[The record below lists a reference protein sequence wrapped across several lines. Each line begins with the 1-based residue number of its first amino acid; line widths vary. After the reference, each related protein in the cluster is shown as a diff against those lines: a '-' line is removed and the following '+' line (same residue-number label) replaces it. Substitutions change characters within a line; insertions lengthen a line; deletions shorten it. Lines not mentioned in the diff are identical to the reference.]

1 MKTTTSSMFFIAVL
15 AGVTGISSAGE
26 ADVIGGGLTALG
38 EGRFR
43 IDATVLHADEGWD
56 HYVDR
61 WDVITP
67 DGQVL
72 GSRELAHPHDTEQPF
87 TRSLTLSVP
96 RGVSVIYLR
105 AHDSVHGTGGKE
117 FKLAVP
123 NQD

>member
-1 MKTTTSSMFFIAVL
+1 MTSSMCFIAVL
-15 AGVTGISSAGE
+15 TAVTGISSAGE
-26 ADVIGGGLTALG
+26 ADVIGGGLTTLG

-43 IDATVLHADEGWD
+43 IDATVLHTDEGWD

-87 TRSLTLSVP
+87 TRSLTLSLP
-96 RGVSVIYLR
+96 EGVRVIYLR

-123 NQD
+123 NRD